1 MKKRILIV
9 NAHVNGHHPF
19 YLSLIVKSLIS
30 DYQISVLGEYTESIR
45 VFFEQ
50 QEIHSV
56 APDWIKPSG
65 MSIADIYA
73 QSLSVAL
80 QVNACAV
87 FYTYLDSFLKHV
99 LSENLKIKHEVTGIW
114 FHPHALDR
122 KYGWLPGLD
131 KRGRHRKMIH
141 KRLNSIGNTSN
152 IEKIFFL
159 DPNAPQRL
167 SKLNRDISGLVL
179 PDPGVS
185 MPVLDKAA
193 ARRYFKLP
201 EAGKI
206 VFLHIGT
213 SEKRKGLSDTI
224 KAFHRALSD
233 PIFRE
238 RAYLLRVG
246 VNDKLSSRA
255 RARLIDL
262 VKNGNAAVTDEFA
275 SEEDFIEYFSA
286 ADVVLIPYRKFR
298 FSSGILV
305 NAMNSGRPILAS
317 DYGMIG
323 DVVKGMTSSRCFKD
337 RSVSSLAKAL
347 VDQCRREPQLV
358 DRIDTFKARADF
370 KDMIDRSF
378 RHS

>member
-1 MKKRILIV
+1 MKKILIV

-30 DYQISVLGEYTESIR
+30 DYQISILGEYTESIR

-50 QEIHSV
+50 QEIHSA

-65 MSIADIYA
+65 MSIEDIYA
-73 QSLSVAL
+73 QSLSVAR
-80 QVNACAV
+80 QVNAFAV
-87 FYTYLDSFLKHV
+87 FYTYLDSFLEHV
-99 LSENLKIKHEVTGIW
+99 LSENSKINHEVTGIW

-131 KRGRHRKMIH
+131 KRSQHRKMIH
-141 KRLNSIGNTSN
+141 KRLNSIWITSN

-224 KAFHRALSD
+224 RAFHRALSD

-246 VNDKLSSRA
+246 VNDKLSSRD
-255 RARLIDL
+255 RARLTDL
-262 VKNGNAAVTDEFA
+262 VKNGNAGVTDQFA

-298 FSSGILV
+298 FSSGILA
-305 NAMNSGRPILAS
+305 NAMNSGCPVIAS

-323 DVVKGMTSSRCFKD
+323 EVVKKMTLSRCYKD
-337 RSVSSLAKAL
+337 CSVSSLANAL
-347 VDQCRREPQLV
+347 VKQCRSEPQLE
-358 DRIDTFKARADF
+358 DRIDTFKAQADF
-370 KDMIDRSF
+370 KNIIDQSF
-378 RHS
+378 QHS